1 MTSSYDPNDSKPIP
15 TTHHSDHSARHTSS
29 KGFGTKVVGP
39 ATTRS
44 SLAERVGCGT
54 RGVTRGSQHACCV
67 RSFGRKSKWSARR
80 TSGHDTHVC
89 AEEVVEGRRNCSFA
103 TAGELSHCS
112 IRNCFSPFVDEET
125 DRQQANQHIFCWQ
138 FSAVKRW
145 TTGAPGL
152 LPVLS
157 VSSRTWGMWGI
168 RGFLATSSTD
178 LEWSHS

>member
-1 MTSSYDPNDSKPIP
+1 MI
-15 TTHHSDHSARHTSS
+15 HMFARKKLWKVGETAVSQQPVNFLTAQ
-29 KGFGTKVVGP
+29 FGTVLG
-39 ATTRS
+39 
-44 SLAERVGCGT
+44 
-54 RGVTRGSQHACCV
+54 
-67 RSFGRKSKWSARR
+67 
-80 TSGHDTHVC
+80 
-89 AEEVVEGRRNCSFA
+89 
-103 TAGELSHCS
+103 
-112 IRNCFSPFVDEET
+112 PFVDEET